1 MYFFQAS
8 ILFSTEKAHY
18 WPILVS
24 FWPILAILSRI
35 YALFG
40 VLFTGLNKAVVYQTW
55 QRWGNRHW
63 KRSHG
68 KKGPNGSHFSGN
80 DGSLLVEGKMDDRRL
95 RDGDVKRSANQ
106 TPTILPPVRP
116 CSQENVF
123 SGKFLRE
130 RKYSSTNRII
140 GFLQGFLLHG
150 LHFPFAKKY
159 QQFWSLYKKNSRLQL
174 QKE

>member
-1 MYFFQAS
+1 MKEVA
-8 ILFSTEKAHY
+8 
-18 WPILVS
+18 W
-24 FWPILAILSRI
+24 
-35 YALFG
+35 
-40 VLFTGLNKAVVYQTW
+40 
-55 QRWGNRHW
+55 
-63 KRSHG
+63 

-80 DGSLLVEGKMDDRRL
+80 DGSLLVEGKIDDRRL

-130 RKYSSTNRII
+130 RKYSLLSQII

-150 LHFPFAKKY
+150 LHFSFVKKY
-159 QQFWSLYKKNSRLQL
+159 QQF
-174 QKE
+174 